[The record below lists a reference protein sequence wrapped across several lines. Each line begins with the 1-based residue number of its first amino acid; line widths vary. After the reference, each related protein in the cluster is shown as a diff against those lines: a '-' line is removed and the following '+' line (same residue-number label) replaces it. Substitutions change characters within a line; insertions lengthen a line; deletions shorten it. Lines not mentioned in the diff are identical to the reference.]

1 MNKKKPLFLISIFFL
16 FSFNSYAETPANSTE
31 RQIESLVFTCYTCH
45 GTDGE
50 SPGEIPSIKGKSA
63 EKIKEKLLA
72 FRQDQDQ
79 PTIMNRIAKGY
90 SEDEINRIADYLA
103 AMK

>member
-1 MNKKKPLFLISIFFL
+1 MNKIKPLFLISLFFF
-16 FSFNSYAETPANSTE
+16 FSSGSLAEPDPK
-31 RQIESLVFTCYTCH
+31 QIESLVFTCYTCH

-50 SPGEIPSIKGKSA
+50 SPGDMPSLKGVSA
-63 EKIKEKLLA
+63 EEIKEKLLA
-72 FRQDQDQ
+72 FRQDQND

-103 AMK
+103 ALK

>member
-1 MNKKKPLFLISIFFL
+1 MNKIKPLFLISLFL
-16 FSFNSYAETPANSTE
+16 FASPSFAEPME
-31 RQIESLVFTCYTCH
+31 KQIESLVFTCYTCH

-50 SPGEIPSIKGKSA
+50 SPGDMPSLKGVSA
-63 EKIKEKLLA
+63 EEIKEKLLA
-72 FRQDQDQ
+72 FRQDQND

-103 AMK
+103 ALK